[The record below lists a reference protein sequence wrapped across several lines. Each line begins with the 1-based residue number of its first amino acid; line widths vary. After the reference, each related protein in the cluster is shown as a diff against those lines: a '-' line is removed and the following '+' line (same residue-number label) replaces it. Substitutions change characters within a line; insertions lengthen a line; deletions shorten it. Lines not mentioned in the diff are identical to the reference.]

1 MVVLATTRG
10 MARIG
15 VRGLRTAWES
25 WLVELCGLDRDRRIM
40 NVGSNIVDVNG
51 ELSEKPCIHNEN
63 YTKY

>member
-25 WLVELCGLDRDRRIM
+25 SVFSVAVWM
-40 NVGSNIVDVNG
+40 
-51 ELSEKPCIHNEN
+51 
-63 YTKY
+63 

>member
-25 WLVELCGLDRDRRIM
+25 ERVSSAVLMKI
-40 NVGSNIVDVNG
+40 DV
-51 ELSEKPCIHNEN
+51 
-63 YTKY
+63 

>member
-25 WLVELCGLDRDRRIM
+25 WGVSSAVLMEI
-40 NVGSNIVDVNG
+40 DV
-51 ELSEKPCIHNEN
+51 
-63 YTKY
+63 

>member
-25 WLVELCGLDRDRRIM
+25 W
-40 NVGSNIVDVNG
+40 
-51 ELSEKPCIHNEN
+51 ELSVAVLM
-63 YTKY
+63 